1 MPLRKCPYC
10 KGLSNF
16 DVAAQAINPRGIH
29 LWLDRC
35 QNCGQ
40 ASYFATVMDNRD
52 RVIDC
57 YPKPDTQI
65 DDELPEDVKTAFKQA
80 IESLNNGLWD
90 GCVVMARR
98 TIEEAVRELDAK
110 GSDLFHKI
118 DYLEEQRKI
127 TPALKEWAH
136 ETRLA
141 GKLGAHGSGE
151 KKFAD
156 KEDAEEITE
165 FCRWFLRYLF
175 VLPKQLAERRAKITK
190 EDKSSDNSGPLLP

>member
-10 KGLSNF
+10 KGLTNF
-16 DVAAQAINPRGIH
+16 DVVINADN
-29 LWLDRC
+29 LNNTYVWLERC
-35 QNCGQ
+35 QNC
-40 ASYFATVMDNRD
+40 AKISYFETATANREHM
-52 RVIDC
+52 IDY
-57 YPKPDTQI
+57 YPKLDTQI
-65 DDELPEDVKTAFKQA
+65 DDELPDNVKTAFKQA
-80 IESLNNGLWD
+80 VESLNNGLWD

-98 TIEEAVRELDAK
+98 AIEEAVSELDAK
-110 GSDLFHKI
+110 GNDLFHKI

-141 GKLGAHGSGE
+141 GKLGAHGADE

-165 FCRWFLRYLF
+165 FCGWFLRYLF

-190 EDKSSDNSGPLLP
+190 SD